1 MEFEQL
7 YLTLKVID
15 EEGYTATVLDCT
27 DPHNVIIE
35 YDELYDDEEDDYN
48 EAKLQR
54 ILCFVKQ
61 STDYDGDCIEI
72 DDEE

>member
-15 EEGYTATVLDCT
+15 EEGYTATVLDYT

-35 YDELYDDEEDDYN
+35 YDELDDDGQIE
-48 EAKLQR
+48 QR
-54 ILCFVKQ
+54 SICFVKQ